1 MKIRDV
7 MNTKA
12 ARVRLG
18 QPMALAAETL
28 VLTQAGDL
36 MVLDDADQFVGVLAG
51 GDLLYAVMP
60 DFEGLMEAGAS
71 LQRACEIFVAAGDH
85 YAEEPIDRL
94 VIRGSITVASD
105 DELLKAATVM
115 ITMGI
120 RVLAVVDDGRLM
132 GTVSRADVSWGVLVE
147 QPSRTRSSVSHDGRR
162 ESA

>member
-12 ARVRLG
+12 ARIRLG

-28 VLTQAGDL
+28 VLTDAGDL
-36 MVLDDADQFVGVLAG
+36 MVIDDDDRFVGVLAG
-51 GDLLYAVMP
+51 GDLLHAIMP

-71 LQRACEIFVAAGDH
+71 LRRACEIFVRAGDD
-85 YAEEPIDRL
+85 YAGEPIDRL
-94 VIRGSITVASD
+94 VIPGSITVSGD

-120 RVLAVVDDGRLM
+120 RLLAVVDDGRLM
-132 GTVSRADVSWGVLVE
+132 GSVSRADVCWGVLVE
-147 QPSRTRSSVSHDGRR
+147 QPSRSAAGRGRSLS
-162 ESA
+162 EP

>member
-12 ARVRLG
+12 ARIRLG

-28 VLTQAGDL
+28 VLTDAGDL
-36 MVLDDADQFVGVLAG
+36 MVLDDDEQFVGVLAG
-51 GDLLYAVMP
+51 GDLLHAVMP

-71 LQRACEIFVAAGDH
+71 LRRACEIFVAAGDD

-94 VIRGSITVASD
+94 VIPGSITVSGD

-120 RVLAVVDDGRLM
+120 RLLAVVDDGRLM
-132 GTVSRADVSWGVLVE
+132 GTVSRADVCWGVLVE
-147 QPSRTRSSVSHDGRR
+147 QPSRSAAERGRSASER
-162 ESA
+162 